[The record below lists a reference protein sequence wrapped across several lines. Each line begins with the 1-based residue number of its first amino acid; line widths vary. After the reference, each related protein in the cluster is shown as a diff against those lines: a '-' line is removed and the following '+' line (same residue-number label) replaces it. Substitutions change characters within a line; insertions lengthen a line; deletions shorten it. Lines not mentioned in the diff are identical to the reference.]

1 MALTEE
7 QLNQIE
13 FQKAQQATNNN
24 DRMEAVRLARD
35 ILMEN
40 DRNKPTGERGITAAD
55 VTSFADAIVTFVKQ

>member
-1 MALTEE
+1 MALTED

-13 FQKAQQATNNN
+13 FQKAQQALNNS

-40 DRNKPTGERGITAAD
+40 DRNKPTGERGITASD
-55 VTSFADAIVTFVKQ
+55 VTSFADAILTFVKQ